1 MSYDSFCAD
10 IAALYASVGSLTEA
24 APPAPLGSVQR
35 IPATAE
41 NFIHGFILTSSGA
54 IVGDA
59 RFDMTRNFD
68 STIHESIGL
77 EAGEG
82 EQLWVL
88 VANNTGSDIA
98 RGVAV
103 AWDGVADNLNLYSV
117 IPADSSEL
125 SQMIGVAQFVIPA
138 GKAAYVLVSGAG
150 VIKSVAGSLTSSR
163 GAALKCGA
171 AGEAAIASAGDPSF
185 GILLDDAVAGAGDI
199 ANALINLRR

>member
-1 MSYDSFCAD
+1 MSYDSYCAD
-10 IAALYASVGSLTEA
+10 IAALYAPVGSLTEA

-41 NFIHGFILTSSGA
+41 SFIHGFILTSSGA

-59 RFDMTRNFD
+59 RFDMTRNF
-68 STIHESIGL
+68 SSAIHESIGL

-117 IPADSSEL
+117 IPANSSEL

-150 VIKSVAGSLTSSR
+150 VIKSVAGSITTSR

-171 AGEAAIASAGDPSF
+171 GGEAAIATAGDPSF
-185 GILLDDAVAGAGDI
+185 GILLDDAVSGAGDI